1 MDTSLPAPPPQPPL
15 VDPIQPR
22 SPGAIAPW
30 WHTVLLLLLMVGISL
45 SGARRIQS
53 MSHHQRMAEYCIT
66 IIMQWLLVLYVW
78 WGLRMSRRTTL
89 RELIGGRWQNPEAFL
104 IDVAIAIGFRVAST
118 AILAILALAFGGLHL
133 GSTAE
138 LKSRL
143 EVLYP
148 DGLSEQLLFQLLC
161 LTAGFCEEVMYR
173 GYLQR
178 QFTGMLRSVWTAI
191 TLQAVIFGASHA
203 YQSLQGML
211 FVGVLGFLFGVL
223 AHWRRSLR
231 PGMIAH
237 FSQDSIAGLLG
248 RWFIKNADKLVPK
261 H

>member
-1 MDTSLPAPPPQPPL
+1 MDTSIPAPPPQPPL
-15 VDPIQPR
+15 VDLGQPQ
-22 SPGAIAPW
+22 SSGTIAPW

-45 SGARRIQS
+45 SGAKHIQS
-53 MSHHQRMAEYCIT
+53 MSHHQRMAEYVVT
-66 IIMQWLLVLYVW
+66 IVMQWLLVLYVF
-78 WGLRMSRRTTL
+78 WGLRLGRRLTL

-104 IDVAIAIGFRVAST
+104 IDVAIAIGFRVVST
-118 AILAILALAFGGLHL
+118 AVLAILALAFGGLHL
-133 GSTAE
+133 GSASE

-178 QFTGMLRSVWTAI
+178 QFTGVLKSVWAAI

-203 YQSLQGML
+203 YQSAQGML
-211 FVGVLGFLFGVL
+211 LVGVLGFLFGAL
-223 AHWRRSLR
+223 AQWRRSLR

-248 RWFIKNADKLVPK
+248 RWFLKNGDKLLPK